1 MLSWPSL
8 AVNCATDISTRSMD
22 LSMLTWFGS
31 RERTVDDWEK
41 IFKAASPNF
50 QLRHAKPAGMNYNID
65 VEWTG

>member
-1 MLSWPSL
+1 
-8 AVNCATDISTRSMD
+8 MD

-65 VEWTG
+65 VEWTE